1 MAAER
6 VHTVDPATG
15 LIHFPVRVATAGA
28 LPDRRARPFPEWWRV
43 PLFALLF
50 LPAAYLALDGG
61 PSEAHRALIDR
72 ASSGTPGLGDAP
84 LALLLAWLWP
94 VNAWLVA
101 VGALAAAWT
110 LRSIARG
117 FVDRGFARPLRWL
130 LLAALVSSPGLQRL
144 VAGDVTSVLFL
155 ALALVA
161 LAGLLNFVERRS
173 TADGFF
179 AGIALGAAALVAPAS
194 LWLGA
199 LAGGWAFARVALQRP
214 SDGARPDRIA
224 AAASAATVV
233 VFPAVAAL
241 LAVACLGWAS
251 GAGFGFDL
259 RPATEASPPIPDV
272 AAVGAALLRSPLFLL
287 GVVVALIRLRQEPT
301 GAVVHAVPALLL
313 LFAVAIEAP
322 LSPHLAAP
330 FLLGTALLFLRPA
343 GVFRQLDLALVAV
356 VQLALNAAEAAGQL

>member
-1 MAAER
+1 MAAQR
-6 VHTVDPATG
+6 AHTVDPATG
-15 LIHFPVRVATAGA
+15 LIHFPVRVPTAGA
-28 LPDRRARPFPEWWRV
+28 LPDRRARPFPGWWRV
-43 PLFALLF
+43 PLFALPF

-72 ASSGTPGLGDAP
+72 ASSGAPELGDAP
-84 LALLLAWLWP
+84 LALLLASLWP

-101 VGALAAAWT
+101 VGALVAAWT

-117 FVDRGFARPLRWL
+117 FVDRGLARPLRWL
-130 LLAALVSSPGLQRL
+130 LLAALVTSPGLQRL
-144 VAGDVTSVLFL
+144 VAGDITSLLFL

-161 LAGLLNFVERRS
+161 LAGLLNFVERPS

-179 AGIALGAAALVAPAS
+179 AGIALGAGALVAPAS

-199 LAGGWAFARVALQRP
+199 LAGGWSFARIALRRP
-214 SDGARPDRIA
+214 APADRIA

-233 VFPAVAAL
+233 LFPAVAAL

-251 GAGFGFDL
+251 GAGFGIDL
-259 RPATEASPPIPDV
+259 RSTIEASST
-272 AAVGAALLRSPLFLL
+272 ASTATAVGATLLRSPLFLL

-301 GAVVHAVPALLL
+301 GAVVHAAPALLL

-322 LSPHLAAP
+322 LPTHLAAP

-343 GVFRQLDLALVAV
+343 GALRQLDLALVAI